1 VRITK
6 VTQVSVHVKDLD
18 RAVGFYTDMLGLEV
32 AFRAPGMAFFEVGS
46 LTLMLTLPSS
56 PEFDHPSSILYFG
69 VDDLDAAHQALSSG
83 GVPFRTPPTLVHR
96 AADHEVWMAFF
107 LDTEGNTLALTS
119 RKPRT
124 D

>member
-1 VRITK
+1 MRVTK
-6 VTQVSVHVKDLD
+6 LAQVSIHVKDLD

-32 AFRAPGMAFFEVGS
+32 AFRAEGMAFFELGGV
-46 LTLMLTLPSS
+46 TLMLSLPSS

-69 VDDLDAAHQALSSG
+69 VDDIDGAFRSLSGG
-83 GVPFRTPPTLVHR
+83 GVPFRRPPVLVHR

-119 RKPRT
+119 RKART
-124 D
+124 A